1 MSEPKKLTDLRRE
14 HGLSQKELAE
24 RLRVSRQAVSRWE
37 QGTAVPSIDN
47 LKLLSELY
55 GVSMD
60 ELLRG
65 GPLETERQPD
75 AAPDGP
81 SPAEEAVRRERRRGT
96 RWKRAA
102 LGALLALAIAL
113 AALVYVVRKD
123 PSGENRST
131 VSGVRVESVES
142 VPTITF
148 EVEDW

>member
-1 MSEPKKLTDLRRE
+1 MSEPKNLTDLRRE

-65 GPLETERQPD
+65 GPLETEHQPD

-102 LGALLALAIAL
+102 LAALLALAVAL
-113 AALVYVVRKD
+113 AALVYVVTREKTN
-123 PSGENRST
+123 ENRGGISEEQ
-131 VSGVRVESVES
+131 VEAVES
-142 VPTITF
+142 VPTIGF
-148 EVEDW
+148 DIEW